1 MAKAQKHKHSTKA
14 SKNISSSVSSS
25 ASDPSVKQQF
35 DKLQAVL
42 NTYLGNSKIG
52 NFIVNC
58 IVFSFD
64 ATHITNEDK
73 IKYIKIV
80 EQFLSKFV
88 QEADEVVIEQLR
100 WHKQLYNLVLIRD
113 HLNIE
118 KGKESVIEY
127 LLNSKVFGKDFF
139 NPNKLDDDNNL
150 TLLDLLQSLDDV
162 LRTKSETNNNKKL
175 IKWLKDTKGAKS
187 SLEILQDKFNKGN
200 YDENIQ
206 KFKEDLKNYL
216 PQEEH
221 KGRGIKVV
229 IPASK
234 NKRPQELL
242 ECLDVILHNKRD
254 EIPQRVKLFLRVYNE
269 RKYSECDE
277 IYWEVIDT
285 LLSKYYKEIDR
296 DKYIEIIRSIIENIP
311 LKTSKIIH
319 YEELINLFLKKISLK
334 SFFTKEERELF
345 DNYTNTLVELST
357 KGEISND
364 LKYQACKKRF
374 FYCKNEEN
382 LKRTVLPETIKV
394 LLELIKYAD
403 NTEIKTDLYRLLIA
417 LYNIESSEFKT
428 STLNQL
434 ANDFKL
440 SSEVKEKFIKLFSY
454 HSFDKA
460 FVKTI
465 QEDIEIIKQALL
477 LTTNKQEINTTIIKY
492 LQAFIMQIGECSV
505 STIKELIDDLDTNDF
520 ECVLRVLT
528 SLQHWSKN
536 DIEQV
541 NYTKVLGALSES
553 DLKKDP
559 IVNIKVAEFYL
570 AIENLEQ
577 AKCCLDRAEKLLQRH
592 KSSAII
598 EKHINEDKLSLML
611 NAFADNNKEFLN
623 KNWEYIKE
631 IYSMCSAK
639 RKEFLEAFHSII
651 DICQYHILTKD
662 PETSSNSQD
671 QINKIVDKIIEDDE
685 LTFSLEIINQT
696 TSEKKQP
703 ETKTHE
709 DDNIGASSCGA
720 EEYSLEGKSDTK
732 ISDTA
737 IQEVSYKDSFVTK
750 FLNHGTII
758 HQYCQNIKKATR
770 FSHDKSSDH
779 HQKNYYTWNISN
791 EVSYTTKNED
801 DVIRISKHKNI
812 YAIIGLK
819 LLKLLQ
825 PSEKDKF
832 INALKKGIV
841 KDPNH
846 NGVKILNKYF
856 LQLKADGD
864 DRLYPSTIYENNDGD
879 VLVIF
884 NKKANHKEIKK
895 ALRSENIKV
904 KKVPRGVD
912 HSIQVEDDPLKHD
925 VFLEDY
931 LKYDEGVSCIGD
943 IMS

>member
-1 MAKAQKHKHSTKA
+1 MAKAKKHKPSTKEYT
-14 SKNISSSVSSS
+14 SISSSTSSS
-25 ASDPSVKQQF
+25 ASNSSVKQQSD
-35 DKLQAVL
+35 DKLQAFCNIL
-42 NTYLGNSKIG
+42 LGNSKIG

-58 IVFSFD
+58 IILSLD
-64 ATHITNEDK
+64 ATNITNENK
-73 IKYIKIV
+73 IKYIKII

-88 QEADEVVIEQLR
+88 QETDEVVIEQLR
-100 WHKQLYNLVLIRD
+100 WQKQLYNLVLIRD
-113 HLNIE
+113 HLNIG

-127 LLNSKVFGKDFF
+127 LLNSEVFDKNLF

-150 TLLDLLQSLDDV
+150 ALLDLLQSLEDV
-162 LRTKSETNNNKKL
+162 LRTKPEINNNKKL
-175 IKWLKDTKGAKS
+175 IKWLKDTKGAKHS
-187 SLEILQDKFNKGN
+187 SEILQDKFNKGD

-206 KFKEDLKNYL
+206 KFKQELQNYL

-229 IPASK
+229 TPALE
-234 NKRPQELL
+234 NKRPQEFL
-242 ECLDVILHNKRD
+242 ECLDVILHNKRN
-254 EIPQRVKLFLRVYNE
+254 EIPQRVKLFLCVYNK
-269 RKYSECDE
+269 RKYSKCDE

-296 DKYIEIIRSIIENIP
+296 DKYIEIIRSVIKDIP
-311 LKTSKIIH
+311 LKTSKMIH
-319 YEELINLFLKKISLK
+319 YEELINLYLKKISLK

-357 KGEISND
+357 KAKISND
-364 LKYQACKKRF
+364 LKYQAYKKRF
-374 FYCKNEEN
+374 VYCKNEEN
-382 LKRTVLPETIKV
+382 LKRTVLQETIEV
-394 LLELIKYAD
+394 SLELIKYAD

-465 QEDIEIIKQALL
+465 QEDVEIIKQALL
-477 LTTNKQEINTTIIKY
+477 ITTNKQAINTTIIKY
-492 LQAFIMQIGECSV
+492 LQAFIMQIGEYSV
-505 STIKELIDDLDTNDF
+505 STIKEVIDDLDTNDF

-528 SLQHWSKN
+528 SLQHWSKD

-541 NYTKVLGALSES
+541 NYTKVLGTLSES

-623 KNWEYIKE
+623 KNWGYIKE

-720 EEYSLEGKSDTK
+720 EEYSFERKSDTK

-737 IQEVSYKDSFVTK
+737 IQEVSYKDSFVTR

-779 HQKNYYTWNISN
+779 HQKNYHTWNISN
-791 EVSYTTKNED
+791 EVSYTTKKKD

-812 YAIIGLK
+812 YAIIDPK
-819 LLKLLQ
+819 LLGSLDT
-825 PSEKDKF
+825 SEQQKF
-832 INALKKGIV
+832 TDALKKGIV
-841 KDPNH
+841 TDPKL
-846 NGVKILNKYF
+846 NGVKICKKKCF
-856 LQLKADGD
+856 LKLKIKGD
-864 DRLYPSTIYENNDGD
+864 DRLYPTIYENDDGGI
-879 VLVIF
+879 LAIF
-884 NKKANHKEIKK
+884 NKKANHKEMKK
-895 ALRSENIKV
+895 VLRKDIKV
-904 KKVPRGVD
+904 KKVPGGVD
-912 HSIQVEDDPLKHD
+912 HSIQVEDDPLKYD
-925 VFLEDY
+925 VFLGDY
-931 LKYDEGVSCIGD
+931 LKYDEVSCMGD
-943 IMS
+943 IMN